1 MRVVDAHC
9 DTLTAPGPLKNAY
22 TVSRRFP
29 FLQFYAVCTSEK
41 GGAPERQLQEA
52 KNYYERFARE
62 WRGAVVTSA
71 ETLEIA
77 LAAPEAAILTLEGAD
92 AISSEDDFY
101 ALAGMG
107 MRVLNP
113 VWNRVNRFASTNLES
128 GTPADHGL
136 TEEGKALVAA
146 AEKAGVMIDVS
157 HLSDRGF
164 SDLCEIAKKPFLAS
178 HSNCRAVCPH
188 PRNLTDGEMKELFSH
203 GGVMGLNLY
212 PPFVKEKNA
221 ALSDLF
227 AHLDHALALGGENF
241 VGLGLDIDGVEVYP
255 EGVSLEESIHDRF
268 YEMTLARYGADLT
281 EKLFYQNF
289 AAFLR
294 RHFKA

>member
-9 DTLTAPGPLKNAY
+9 DTLTAPGKLKNAY
-22 TVSRRFP
+22 NVSRRFP

-41 GGAPERQLQEA
+41 GGAPEAQLREA
-52 KNYYERFARE
+52 KRHYERFARE
-62 WRGAVVTSA
+62 WRGVLVTGAAS
-71 ETLEIA
+71 LEKA
-77 LAAPEAAILTLEGAD
+77 LAAPESAILTLEGAD
-92 AISSEDDFY
+92 GISSEGDLD
-101 ALAGMG
+101 ALVGMG

-128 GTPADHGL
+128 GTPADRGL
-136 TEEGKALVAA
+136 TEEGKALVSA

-164 SDLCEIAKKPFLAS
+164 SDLCAIAKKPFLAS

-188 PRNLTDGEMKELFSH
+188 PRNLTDAQMKELFSR

-212 PPFVKEKNA
+212 PPFVKEKGA

-227 AHLDHALALGGENF
+227 AHLDRALSLGGEDH

-255 EGVSLEESIHDRF
+255 EGASLEESIHDRF